1 MILSAL
7 RRIRNRALSPS
18 QLRCQHSL
26 RYDCHR
32 QSWIFEIR
40 CAAHHPRQRGPK
52 GAAQKPAPSE
62 GAKRGG
68 YSKTPSSERAKAFFD
83 RLTPLRKGRRFSA
96 GSHCSPSGKKNP
108 LTFFSLFSYFFL
120 TWGFPICRDGTGSR
134 FPVTGSR
141 GWLLLGSLEFCLVLL
156 YSLLLGIQNIQSDE
170 YSYKY
175 SEVKDLYIKNRLFA
189 LKKIRCS
196 LGVHAAEK

>member
-1 MILSAL
+1 MTEGEKSCMILSAL

-62 GAKRGG
+62 GAERGG

-96 GSHCSPSGKKNP
+96 GAYCSPSGKKIP
-108 LTFFSLFSYFFL
+108 LTIFSLFSRIFL
-120 TWGFPICRDGTGSR
+120 TRGFR
-134 FPVTGSR
+134 
-141 GWLLLGSLEFCLVLL
+141 GSLPLSSLIFS
-156 YSLLLGIQNIQSDE
+156 SLLFSWESKIYNPMNTHINIP
-170 YSYKY
+170 
-175 SEVKDLYIKNRLFA
+175 
-189 LKKIRCS
+189 
-196 LGVHAAEK
+196 G